1 MIGVFDSGV
10 GGLTVVRALE
20 QCLPSLSL
28 VYFGDVARTPYG
40 SKSRET
46 ILRYSRQNT
55 EFLLGKGAKL
65 IIVGCNSAA
74 SVAGHLLAEE
84 YNVPVLE
91 VITPAVDRAVESSK
105 LGRIGII
112 GTRATIASG
121 IYEEKIARRRPDCT
135 VISKDCPLLV
145 PLVEE
150 GWMAKKETKT
160 ILKKYLQPLKMQ
172 SIDTLVL
179 GCTHYPLLK
188 SLIIPRIGKGVRIID
203 SSIAV
208 ASVLKEYLD
217 DHPDFKSTLTR
228 SGEKQYFVSDMTDT
242 VRSVARDIFARDI
255 EFKIAKVTGL

>member
-20 QCLPSLSL
+20 QLMPALSL

-40 SKSRET
+40 SKSSET

-55 EFLLGKGAKL
+55 EFLLEKGAKL

-74 SVAGHLLAEE
+74 SVAGHLLAKE

-91 VITPAVDRAVESSK
+91 VITPAVDLAVATSK
-105 LGRIGII
+105 TGRIGVI

-121 IYEEKIARRRPDCT
+121 IYEEKIEHRCLKCK
-135 VISKDCPLLV
+135 VVSKACPLLV

-150 GWMAKKETKT
+150 GWMTKKETKT
-160 ILKKYLQPLKMQ
+160 ILKKYLHPLKMQ

-179 GCTHYPLLK
+179 GCTHYPLLT
-188 SLIIPRIGKGVRIID
+188 SLIAPRIGKGVRIID
-203 SSIAV
+203 SSVAV
-208 ASVLKEYLD
+208 AKVLQEYLAT
-217 DHPDFKSTLTR
+217 HSAFAGELQQN
-228 SGEKQYFVSDMTDT
+228 GEKQYFVSDITNT
-242 VRSVARDIFARDI
+242 VQAVSRDIFDRDI
-255 EFKIAKVTGL
+255 DFKIAKVQGS

>member
-1 MIGVFDSGV
+1 
-10 GGLTVVRALE
+10 VRALE
-20 QCLPSLSL
+20 KLMPELSL

-40 SKSRET
+40 SKSAET

-55 EFLLGKGAKL
+55 EFLLEQGAKL

-74 SVAGHLLAEE
+74 SVAGHRLSEE

-91 VITPAVDRAVESSK
+91 VITPAVDRAVASSEN
-105 LGRIGII
+105 GRIGII

-121 IYEEKIARRRPDCT
+121 IYEKKIRHRRAGCT
-135 VISKDCPLLV
+135 VISAPCPLLV

-160 ILKKYLQPLKMQ
+160 ILKKYLHPLKMQ

-188 SLIIPRIGKGVRIID
+188 ELIVPRIGKGVQVID

-208 ASVLKEYLD
+208 ASVLQEYLHA
-217 DHPDFKSTLTR
+217 HPEFRQNLQIGGLS
-228 SGEKQYFVSDMTDT
+228 QYYVSDMTDT
-242 VRSVARDIFARDI
+242 VRQVARDIFSRDI
-255 EFKIAKVTGL
+255 DFKIAKVTGQ

>member
-20 QCLPSLSL
+20 QLMPSLSL

-40 SKSRET
+40 SKSSET

-55 EFLLGKGAKL
+55 EFLLEQGAKL

-74 SVAGHLLAEE
+74 SVAGHLLQEE

-91 VITPAVDRAVESSK
+91 VITPAVDLAVGSSK
-105 LGRIGII
+105 TGRIGVI
-112 GTRATIASG
+112 GTRATISSH
-121 IYEEKIARRRPDCT
+121 IYDEKILHRRPGCK
-135 VISKDCPLLV
+135 VISAPCPLLV

-160 ILKKYLQPLKMQ
+160 ILKKYLHPIKMQ
-172 SIDTLVL
+172 SVDTLVL

-188 SLIIPRIGKGVRIID
+188 PLIASRIGKGVRIID

-208 ASVLKEYLD
+208 ANVLAEYLD
-217 DHPDFKSTLTR
+217 AHPDFAATLR
-228 SGEKQYFVSDMTDT
+228 PDGEKQYFVSDTT
-242 VRSVARDIFARDI
+242 AAVQSVARDIFNRDI
-255 EFKIAKVTGL
+255 DFKLAKVTGA

>member
-20 QCLPSLSL
+20 QLLPSLSL

-40 SKSRET
+40 SKSKDT

-55 EFLLGKGAKL
+55 EFLLEQGAKL

-74 SVAGHLLAEE
+74 SVAGHLLQKE
-84 YNVPVLE
+84 YQVPVLE
-91 VITPAVDRAVESSK
+91 VITPAVNLAVESSRT
-105 LGRIGII
+105 GRIGVI
-112 GTRATIASG
+112 GTRATISSG
-121 IYEEKIARRRPDCT
+121 IYEEEMQHRRPDCK
-135 VISKDCPLLV
+135 VISQPCPLLV

-150 GWMAKKETKT
+150 GWMGKKETKT

-188 SLIIPRIGKGVRIID
+188 SLIVPRIGKGVRLID

-208 ASVLKEYLD
+208 AGVLQDYLD
-217 DHPDFKSTLTR
+217 THPEFNEELKG
-228 SGEKQYFVSDMTDT
+228 SGINQYYVSDMTET
-242 VRSVARDIFARDI
+242 VQSVARDIFSRDI
-255 EFKIAKVTGL
+255 DFKITKVPNL

>member
-1 MIGVFDSGV
+1 MIGIFDSGV

-20 QCLPSLSL
+20 KLMPSLAL

-40 SKSRET
+40 SKSKDT

-55 EFLLGKGAKL
+55 EFLLDQGAKL

-74 SVAGHLLAEE
+74 SVAGHLLARE
-84 YNVPVLE
+84 YQVPVLE
-91 VITPAVDRAVESSK
+91 VITPAVDLAVASSQT
-105 LGRIGII
+105 GRIGVI

-121 IYEEKIARRRPDCT
+121 IYEEKMLERRSECR
-135 VISKDCPLLV
+135 VISRSCPLLV

-150 GWMAKKETKT
+150 GWMGRKETKT
-160 ILKKYLQPLKMQ
+160 IIRKYLHPLKMQ

-188 SLIIPRIGKGVRIID
+188 DLISPRIGKGVKIID

-208 ASVLKEYLD
+208 ASVLQNYLEN
-217 DHPDFKSTLTR
+217 HPDFREKLQQNS
-228 SGEKQYFVSDMTDT
+228 EKQYFVSDMTDT
-242 VRSVARDIFARDI
+242 VRSVARHIFARDI
-255 EFKIAKVTGL
+255 DFKIAKVTGL